1 LDRPSARIVKV
12 WFTGQEGGTALAAI
26 LFGDVNPSGKLPDT
40 LAASRVLIT
49 PKSHVRRTRV

>member
-1 LDRPSARIVKV
+1 MTAVV
-12 WFTGQEGGTALAAI
+12 EAWFPGQEDGATLAAI
-26 LFGDVNPSGKLPDT
+26 LFGDVNHSGKLPDT